1 MATGPGTLLLNHIR
15 RLASTDGADK
25 LPDGELLRRFSREAD
40 GQAFAALLRRHGP
53 MVWAA
58 CRRIL
63 PGTHDAEDML
73 QATFL
78 VLARKAATLR
88 GHGSVGGWLFGVAH
102 RLALRVRSDQARR
115 RARESLAA
123 RGAANDPLAEITL
136 REAQRLF
143 DDALIRLPER
153 CRSALVLCHLEGLTQ
168 EEAARQLGC
177 SRSTLKRR
185 LEDGRGRLRDLL
197 SRRGLT
203 LPAGLLATAMVQRA
217 GAAVPTALVDSVL
230 REAMGGPVAGQV
242 AALAGRGAGAILG
255 GKLWAVALALAVT
268 AAVAGGVMM
277 RPAAD
282 EPGTTTPP
290 SPGKP
295 AARVDDFGDPLPEG
309 AVRRLGTLRFRHGGG
324 YVNRLLLTPDGKTL
338 VSKSYYGEASVSVW
352 EFATGRLLRQF
363 PGHYGENR
371 AVALSPE
378 GKTLAVGQ
386 DKVIHLRDLGSGRE
400 VRRLNSPVGGTEGL
414 AFSPDGKLL
423 ASGHGGSEVLLW
435 DVASGT
441 VQARLPARHNRST
454 LLAFSPDGK
463 LLATSDTL
471 DRTVRLFDVAARK
484 ERHQL
489 KRPSFV
495 HNFAFSPDG
504 SALAVGAEDGV
515 ITLWGPAAGKL
526 LREVRSPNK
535 HVRAVAW
542 SPDGKT
548 LAASEAKEPDER
560 GEGVVEYLRLWDPAT
575 GKERRH
581 IKGHW
586 GLVESL
592 TFTADGKTL
601 ISGGRDSVIR
611 RWDVATG
618 TEQFTASGH
627 QLVVWWVALSPDGK
641 ALAYPDRELVRLWDV
656 TAGREIGTLPGHHG
670 HGTFSPDGKSLAG
683 GDGLGGI
690 NVWEVGRRR
699 LVRKLVA
706 DAKKEGIQGIQVSRV
721 AFAPD
726 GKTLAA
732 AGWDY
737 RVNARFNDSSVR
749 LWDPV
754 AGKEV
759 RRLRFQ
765 ANDDDYCTPE
775 AVAYSPDG
783 AVLVAS
789 GRGEPKAGKL
799 RLWEAATGREL
810 TTVAE
815 TINRSLPDIG
825 LNSPHSHIVEPRAVF
840 SPDGRLLAMNGAMK
854 FIPVWEAATG
864 AVRCRLEGHDG
875 PTACVAFSTDGR
887 TLASGGYDGVIRLWD
902 VDEAKELR
910 RLTGHR
916 GKANALAFTPDGKT
930 LISAGDDTTVMFW
943 DVADVT
949 RRKRPLVRLTAKEL
963 DALWAD
969 LAGEDAARAHRAVAR
984 LSAAPGV
991 TVPALKA
998 RLRPVPAADPAGVAN
1013 LLRGLDAD
1021 EFAAREKAT
1030 RELRQLGELAREA
1043 LERERRRADHS
1054 LELRRRLDDL
1064 LKRAWAPP
1072 TGDALRQ
1079 LRAAE
1084 VLERIGTPD
1093 ARRVLESLA
1102 GGAPDARLTR
1112 QSKAALRRLA
1122 AEARP

>member
-1 MATGPGTLLLNHIR
+1 MTTGPGTLLLNHIR
-15 RLASTDGADK
+15 RLATAEGADQ
-25 LPDGELLRRFSREAD
+25 LPDGELLRRFSREGDAE
-40 GQAFAALLRRHGP
+40 AFAALLRRHGP

-63 PGTHDAEDML
+63 PGTHDAEDVL
-73 QATFL
+73 KATFL
-78 VLARKAATLR
+78 VLARKAAAL
-88 GHGSVGGWLFGVAH
+88 GGYGSVGGWLYGVAH
-102 RLALRVRSDQARR
+102 RLALRARSDQARR
-115 RARESLAA
+115 RARESLAPP
-123 RGAANDPLAEITL
+123 GAPADPLAEITL
-136 REAQRLF
+136 REAQELF
-143 DDALIRLPER
+143 DDALVRLPER

-185 LEDGRGRLRDLL
+185 LEDGRTRLRDLL

-217 GAAVPTALVDSVL
+217 GAAVPAALVDSVL
-230 REAMGGPVAGQV
+230 RWALGGPVAERV
-242 AALAGRGAGAILG
+242 AALAGRGAGVLLG
-255 GKLWAVALALAVT
+255 GKLWAVALAVAVT
-268 AAVAGGVMM
+268 AAVAGGVMI

-282 EPGTTTPP
+282 EPGAPPP
-290 SPGKP
+290 SSTAKS
-295 AARVDDFGDPLPEG
+295 AARVDDFGDPLPEA

-324 YVNRLLLTPDGKTL
+324 YVNRLLLSPDGKTL
-338 VSKSYYGEASVSVW
+338 VSKSYYGEGSVCVW

-371 AVALSPE
+371 AVALSPD
-378 GKTLAVGQ
+378 GKTLAFGQ
-386 DKVIHLRDLGSGRE
+386 DKVIHLHDLASGRE
-400 VRRLNSPVGGTEGL
+400 VRRLISPVGGTEGL
-414 AFSPDGKLL
+414 TFSPDGKSL
-423 ASGHGGSEVLLW
+423 ASGHSGTEVLLW
-435 DVASGT
+435 DLATWS

-471 DRTVRLFDVAARK
+471 DRTVRLFDVATRK
-484 ERHQL
+484 ERRQL

-495 HNFAFSPDG
+495 HSFAFSPDG
-504 SALAVGAEDGV
+504 SALALGAEDGV
-515 ITLWGPAAGKL
+515 ITLWDPAAGKL
-526 LREVRSPNK
+526 LREVPSTNK

-542 SPDGKT
+542 SPDGRM
-548 LAASEAKEPDER
+548 LAASEYDEK
-560 GEGVVEYLRLWDPAT
+560 GNAEYLRLWDPAT
-575 GKERRH
+575 GKTRQH

-592 TFTADGKTL
+592 AFTADGKTL

-627 QLVVWWVALSPDGK
+627 QLVVWWLALSPDGK
-641 ALAYPDRELVRLWDV
+641 TLAYPDRELVRLWDV

-706 DAKKEGIQGIQVSRV
+706 DAKKEGLQGIQVSRV

-783 AVLVAS
+783 GVLVAS

-810 TTVAE
+810 TAVAE
-815 TINRSLPDIG
+815 IINRSLPDIG

-864 AVRCRLEGHDG
+864 LERCRLEGHDG

-943 DVADVT
+943 DVAGVT
-949 RRKRPLVRLTAKEL
+949 RRKRPVERPTAKEW

-969 LAGEDAARAHRAVAR
+969 LAGEDAAKAHRAVAR
-984 LSAAPGV
+984 LSAAPAM

-998 RLRPVPAADPAGVAN
+998 RLRPVLAADPTRMASF
-1013 LLRGLDAD
+1013 LRGLDSD

-1043 LERERRRADHS
+1043 LERERRRADLS
-1054 LELRRRLDDL
+1054 PELRRRLDDL

-1072 TGDALRQ
+1072 SDEALRQ

-1084 VLERIGTPD
+1084 VLERIGTPE

-1112 QSKAALRRLA
+1112 EAKAALRRL
-1122 AEARP
+1122 R